1 MKLPKNT
8 ELWAISV
15 ESPQASDA
23 FKKNNHAK
31 GNPISF
37 PLLWDEDNKIINA
50 FGLLDQRYKGGNREG
65 IPYASTYVITKR
77 GWSPLRIFRLII
89 PNDHR
94 IKICYLNCRNKKS

>member
-23 FKKNNHAK
+23 FKKSNHAK
-31 GNPISF
+31 GRPISF

-50 FGLLDQRYKGGNREG
+50 FGLLDPRYKGGNKEG
-65 IPYASTYVITKR
+65 IPYASTYVI
-77 GWSPLRIFRLII
+77 
-89 PNDHR
+89 
-94 IKICYLNCRNKKS
+94 NKKGLVTFAHFLFDYSKRPSNLNLLSELQE

>member
-23 FKKNNHAK
+23 FKKSNHAK
-31 GNPISF
+31 GPPISF

-50 FGLLDQRYKGGNREG
+50 FGLLDPRYKGGNREG
-65 IPYASTYVITKR
+65 IPYASTYVI
-77 GWSPLRIFRLII
+77 
-89 PNDHR
+89 
-94 IKICYLNCRNKKS
+94 NKKGLVIFAHISFDYSKRPSNQKLLSELKKNK

>member
-23 FKKNNHAK
+23 FKKSNRAK
-31 GNPISF
+31 GHPISF

-50 FGLLDQRYKGGNREG
+50 FGLLYPFFY
-65 IPYASTYVITKR
+65 I
-77 GWSPLRIFRLII
+77 LIQF
-89 PNDHR
+89 H
-94 IKICYLNCRNKKS
+94 LMVL